1 MAIISKSAPWITY
14 YRKVDALFKKDDEVL
29 VVFDEENLVL
39 SLYVDDQA
47 KASALNVLIPMEKVY
62 GNVTLKIKV
71 IPPNDKF
78 SNMRMDDA
86 LSIASV
92 AFRDNN
98 AVYMVRDVSGILNIV
113 YVIFKKDV
121 VQFFDDNLGDIHG
134 NCSTLY
140 EMIARDVFEDVGIK
154 YCTDDGIT
162 SIKTRSAVF

>member
-1 MAIISKSAPWITY
+1 MAIISKSAPWVTY

-39 SLYVDDQA
+39 KLYVDDQT
-47 KASALNVLIPMEKVY
+47 KAEALGVLLPVEKVF
-62 GNVTLKIKV
+62 GNVTLSIEV
-71 IPPNDKF
+71 IPPNIKSTKINIEPLD
-78 SNMRMDDA
+78 
-86 LSIASV
+86 IASN

-113 YVIFKKDV
+113 YVIFRKAV
-121 VQFFDDNLGDIHG
+121 VQFFDDNLGDING

-154 YCTDDGIT
+154 YCTDDGIM
-162 SIKTRSAVF
+162 SIKTRSAEF